1 VKHCRRHR
9 QPQTR
14 YASHRCCTTFEKEMI
29 REKMNGRA
37 EKLSRSTS
45 RPGGTLQG
53 GPVEFCHVI
62 QGLAKLSMNGPRSPE
77 WRQPFGYFCYT
88 LCAYSNAKCQ
98 RHLFDEA
105 HRSGSAT
112 VMHKI
117 SHICPN
123 TWCSARA
130 GGTMPPTPSQ
140 CDSFEPVRFR
150 SAFRTRYFLDNGM
163 QRAMAPSPIVLF

>member
-1 VKHCRRHR
+1 VKHSRRHR

-14 YASHRCCTTFEKEMI
+14 YASHRCCTTFENEMI

-45 RPGGTLQG
+45 RPRGTLQG
-53 GPVEFCHVI
+53 GPVKFCHVI
-62 QGLAKLSMNGPRSPE
+62 QGLTKLSMNGPRSPE

-88 LCAYSNAKCQ
+88 LRAYSNAKCQ

-117 SHICPN
+117 SHICPQYLVP
-123 TWCSARA
+123 RA
-130 GGTMPPTPSQ
+130 SRWDKPLNPSQ
-140 CDSFEPVRFR
+140 CDRFQPVQFR

-163 QRAMAPSPIVLF
+163 QRAMAASPMVLF